1 MLAQYI
7 DQNKPKRTQRLKDN
21 VQISFHCRQLLRN
34 LFLFLKKNI
43 TDEQKKASLPK
54 FRYFA
59 NLASV
64 FSLREIQIQS
74 WGYALYSILV
84 DEQLLPANLNQ
95 DQMCKKAP
103 VDFDSVEDIVLKYAI
118 LTAIQHELEIPQKL
132 ISMLQVNL
140 KEIRQ
145 YYLEIQDRIDDPIKL
160 LYVWKI
166 IERENIHR
174 DDENAL
180 ASQNDKKSKVYDY
193 NKTVEELASQDISK
207 RNITYTQG
215 TLQNKVMPKNTPAP
229 KSNGKRRHNQTSSND

>member
-1 MLAQYI
+1 
-7 DQNKPKRTQRLKDN
+7 
-21 VQISFHCRQLLRN
+21 
-34 LFLFLKKNI
+34 
-43 TDEQKKASLPK
+43 
-54 FRYFA
+54 
-59 NLASV
+59 
-64 FSLREIQIQS
+64 
-74 WGYALYSILV
+74 
-84 DEQLLPANLNQ
+84 
-95 DQMCKKAP
+95 MCKKAP

-118 LTAIQHELEIPQKL
+118 LTAIQHELDIPQKL

-145 YYLEIQDRIDDPIKL
+145 YYLELQDRIDDPIKL

-174 DDENAL
+174 DEENAL

-215 TLQNKVMPKNTPAP
+215 TL
-229 KSNGKRRHNQTSSND
+229 